1 MLKLNIY
8 YIYMCYRKKSN
19 YKQKNR
25 FYLLMRFKKQLLY
38 DNIINDVSYSL
49 KQILDETIGS
59 LYLNDK
65 EKTVIDNIFN
75 DIETEKYKE
84 NKITYRD
91 YKELFNSNDT
101 LFNLQYDNVL
111 DWLEH
116 LEIIIVENNS
126 YTSTNASALL
136 EYDKYTVFTK
146 DKVLYATIVIINP
159 HRERFTKNKIAHEL
173 NHYYSEFNRYKT
185 TSIYNVY
192 GDLDLNMQL
201 SNFQIDFTDYENIN
215 NNLTNFG
222 YIRQI
227 FLDCLYWLN
236 ESEIKAHIEDIYS
249 EIHDNIQ
256 NNLNCKN
263 ISDIKELSQTLKVYY
278 NIDKILHFY
287 KDNLDDMQNMLLQKT
302 LLNKVKTIY
311 NRNRM
316 SLNQIYSKL
325 FNKIKKIYKH
335 VNMLYAY
342 NKNEYVNNYGK

>member
-1 MLKLNIY
+1 MYL
-8 YIYMCYRKKSN
+8 RKS
-19 YKQKNR
+19 
-25 FYLLMRFKKQLLY
+25 YLYNSIMK
-38 DNIINDVSYSL
+38 DVSYSL
-49 KQILDETIGS
+49 KQILDETLGS

-65 EKTVIDNIFN
+65 EKSIVDKIFN
-75 DIETEKYKE
+75 DIDTEKYKN
-84 NKITYRD
+84 NKLSYKD
-91 YKELFNSNDT
+91 YQQIANSSDN
-101 LFNLQYDNVL
+101 LYNLQYDNIL
-111 DWLEH
+111 PWLEH
-116 LEIIIVENNS
+116 LEIIIIENDS
-126 YTSTNASALL
+126 YNSTNAAALL
-136 EYDKYTVFTK
+136 DYDNYTTFSNEK
-146 DKVLYATIVIINP
+146 IIYATIVIINP
-159 HRERFTKNKIAHEL
+159 KRERFTKNKITHEL

-185 TSIYNVY
+185 TSIFNVY
-192 GDLDLNMQL
+192 GDLELNIKL
-201 SNFQIDFTDYENIN
+201 SNSQIDFTNYEYIQD
-215 NNLTNFG
+215 NLTNFG
-222 YIRQI
+222 FIRQV

-335 VNMLYAY
+335 VNRLYAY
-342 NKNEYVNNYGK
+342 NKNEYLNNYGK

>member
-1 MLKLNIY
+1 MYL
-8 YIYMCYRKKSN
+8 RKS
-19 YKQKNR
+19 
-25 FYLLMRFKKQLLY
+25 YLYNSIMK
-38 DNIINDVSYSL
+38 DVSYSL
-49 KQILDETIGS
+49 KQILDETLGS

-65 EKTVIDNIFN
+65 EKSIVDKIFN
-75 DIETEKYKE
+75 DIDTEKYKN
-84 NKITYRD
+84 NKLSYKD
-91 YKELFNSNDT
+91 YQQIANSSDN
-101 LFNLQYDNVL
+101 LYNLQYDNIL
-111 DWLEH
+111 PWLEH
-116 LEIIIVENNS
+116 LEIIIIENDS
-126 YTSTNASALL
+126 YNSTNAAALL
-136 EYDKYTVFTK
+136 DYDNYTTFSK
-146 DKVLYATIVIINP
+146 EKIIYATIVIINP
-159 HRERFTKNKIAHEL
+159 ERERFTKNKITHEL

-185 TSIYNVY
+185 TSIFNVY

-249 EIHDNIQ
+249 EIHDNVQ

-263 ISDIKELSQTLKVYY
+263 ISDITELSQTLKTYY

-287 KDNLDDMQNMLLQKT
+287 KDNLDDMQNKMLQKA

-335 VNMLYAY
+335 VNRLYVY
-342 NKNEYVNNYGK
+342 CKNEYLNDYGE